1 MLINKYMEK
10 YKMNEREWIESIPKF
25 ECSDGRQLKF
35 TDEFIK
41 DKLKKSI
48 IE

>member
-1 MLINKYMEK
+1 MEK
-10 YKMNEREWIESIPKF
+10 YKMNEREWVESIPKF

-41 DKLKKSI
+41 DKLKKHY
-48 IE
+48 

>member
-1 MLINKYMEK
+1 
-10 YKMNEREWIESIPKF
+10 MNEREWIESIPKF